1 MHATNPA
8 LSNVT
13 DLGAFR
19 RRRRPVVGYWDGR
32 APVYSRTARQF
43 LFSLEA
49 AITICRHRQLA
60 AEDLDLLIVDD
71 EPRPDAATRVPRYR
85 RVVVA
90 PELERHFPAV
100 D

>member
-8 LSNVT
+8 PSNVT
-13 DLGAFR
+13 DFIAFR
-19 RRRRPVVGYWDGR
+19 RRRRPAIGYWDGR

-60 AEDLDLLIVDD
+60 AEDLDLLIAEDG
-71 EPRPDAATRVPRYR
+71 PAPTAAARVPRYR
-85 RVVVA
+85 RVAIA
-90 PELERHFPAV
+90 PELERHFPAA